1 MTVLWLIIYL
11 TVAVAMQ
18 WAFRNIDVRLFAFPV
33 GAAVGAALVAIL
45 YVAENEWGNRKW
57 VKALR
62 SPAMACWTIA
72 LTAVGCM
79 AGGLLTADSEF
90 QTSIPF
96 VALLI
101 ALMANLTLTLLHRM
115 RTFRMRRDWT
125 FMAIHLGL
133 WLALFSG
140 LAGAGD
146 NRQLNVLVGSEE
158 EEAMAYDRNYR
169 RASLS
174 HTFKLQDFDIA
185 TNAADGSP
193 TQYSARILI
202 DNNPVDI
209 AVNSPHA
216 LSLCE
221 DIYLMNFK
229 STQED
234 GKVNLCVL
242 TIERQPWKYPMLI
255 GLVMLLIGT
264 AARGGKIE
272 RLKD

>member
-1 MTVLWLIIYL
+1 MKKIYNHYK
-11 TVAVAMQ
+11 
-18 WAFRNIDVRLFAFPV
+18 F
-33 GAAVGAALVAIL
+33 
-45 YVAENEWGNRKW
+45 
-57 VKALR
+57 KALR
-62 SPAMACWTIA
+62 
-72 LTAVGCM
+72 
-79 AGGLLTADSEF
+79 LL
-90 QTSIPF
+90 
-96 VALLI
+96 
-101 ALMANLTLTLLHRM
+101 
-115 RTFRMRRDWT
+115 
-125 FMAIHLGL
+125 AILGL
-133 WLALFSG
+133 TFPLRYSLSSNVGMLIVIFSAMEFVGDEPILDHDMCLFSG

-272 RLKD
+272 RLKN